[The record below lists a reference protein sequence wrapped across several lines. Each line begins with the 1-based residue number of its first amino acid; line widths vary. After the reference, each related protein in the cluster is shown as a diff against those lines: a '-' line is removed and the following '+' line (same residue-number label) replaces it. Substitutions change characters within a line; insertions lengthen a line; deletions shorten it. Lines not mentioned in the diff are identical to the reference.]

1 MKILVVEDDLS
12 LSDVLAFSLRRAG
25 YEVVTAFDGLAA
37 LQLWEAENPDLLVLD
52 LNLPKLD
59 GLAVCRQIRSQAQT
73 PIIILSVRSSDEAVV
88 KGLEYGADD
97 YVIKPFSPTQ
107 LVARI
112 KAVSRRAG
120 LTETANVLEVAGLTF
135 DRSRNE
141 VQRQN
146 DEPVRL
152 TPLEARLLERL
163 MLHAGQV
170 LTSDAL
176 ITAVWGNEGG
186 DKTML
191 KQLVYRLRSKI
202 MPDEAASSEGSSAG
216 AAALIE
222 TVPGVGYS
230 LTENI

>member
-25 YEVVTAFDGLAA
+25 YEVVTAFDGLTA

-73 PIIILSVRSSDEAVV
+73 PIIILSVRSGDEAVV

-97 YVIKPFSPTQ
+97 YVVKPFSPTQ

-120 LTETANVLEVAGLTF
+120 LTETANVLQVAGLTF

-141 VQRQN
+141 VQHHN

-202 MPDEAASSEGSSAG
+202 MPDGADSPESASP
-216 AAALIE
+216 IE
-222 TVPGVGYS
+222 TIPGVGYS
-230 LTENI
+230 LTEK